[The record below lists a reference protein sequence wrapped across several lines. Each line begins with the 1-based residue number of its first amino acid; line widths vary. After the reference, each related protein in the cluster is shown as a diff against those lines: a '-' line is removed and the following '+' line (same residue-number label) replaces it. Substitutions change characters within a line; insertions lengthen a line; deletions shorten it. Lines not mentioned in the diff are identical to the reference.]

1 MTSTQHDYAD
11 PFEGGTSVP
20 SLSFKDA
27 PVGTTY
33 TGTITEPA
41 SLVQSRD
48 YETGEPAFWDVEQKQ
63 PKMSAVL
70 RLAVKELDGEER
82 SVWAQKPSAL
92 FAALADAQRAAG
104 ARFEAG
110 GTLAIKYT
118 GDKPNAKNPRLNPAK
133 QYAARY
139 TPPAAAD
146 PFGGQLGATQI
157 DDAPPF

>member
-1 MTSTQHDYAD
+1 MTSTAQDVD

-33 TGTITEPA
+33 TGTITEAA

-48 YETGEPAFWDVEQKQ
+48 YETGEPAFWDDARTQ

-70 RLAVKELDGEER
+70 RLEVDGEER
-82 SVWAQKPSAL
+82 SLWAQKPSAM
-92 FAALADAQRAAG
+92 FAALAEAQKAAG
-104 ARFEAG
+104 SRFEVG
-110 GTLAIKYT
+110 GTLAVKYT

-139 TPPAAAD
+139 TPPKPAD

-157 DDAPPF
+157 EVCASRF

>member
-1 MTSTQHDYAD
+1 MTSTAQDLD

-33 TGTITEPA
+33 TGTITEAA
-41 SLVQSRD
+41 SLVQRRD
-48 YETGEPAFWDVEQKQ
+48 YESGDPEFWDDGK

-70 RLAVKELDGEER
+70 RLAVNELDGEER
-82 SVWAQKPSAL
+82 SLWAKKPSAL
-92 FAALADAQRAAG
+92 FAALAEAQKAAG
-104 ARFEAG
+104 ARFEVG
-110 GTLAIKYT
+110 GTLAVKYT

-139 TPPAAAD
+139 TPPKPAD
-146 PFGGQLGATQI
+146 PFGGQLGATQV